1 MSLRDQFKATAM
13 SDLNN
18 QQKEFDSVFDNEGNY
33 LTLEV
38 GKNKIRIFPKHPG
51 TASFIYPKGVHF
63 LPTLVEVDG
72 KKEVKNKPVWSGLY
86 HSEHKKCIVDE
97 YMQQVWLLSK
107 SISDKKEREK
117 FVERLTAFKSGIAMS
132 RTWVVYA
139 NLIKGTTKKFGI
151 LELKTSV
158 KNAMNA
164 LASNMDDGSS
174 MITTDPYT
182 DPDTGICI
190 YVTYDNKPASGK
202 AEDYYKTGPDIMG
215 PTKLTDAELD
225 TLEKSKSLEEIYT
238 NCYKRSDF
246 LLALEGL
253 KRFDEEEEDYNI
265 FSSENWANIVDQFS
279 DLYPEEEEES
289 EDSDAETMVEGKA
302 PLKVETSPAKEKLL
316 ESVRAGV
323 EKKAETTEETAPKK
337 KYVSDMNRADLVQHI
352 KDQGFSIRVLPEDS
366 VEEIRTLVQREIK
379 LMGSLPTT
387 EVKEEEVKEETK
399 SDELPDNPLDFLK
412 GQM

>member
-1 MSLRDQFKATAM
+1 MSLREQFKATAM

-18 QQKEFDSVFDNEGNY
+18 QQKEFDAVFDSEGSY
-33 LTLEV
+33 LSLEV

-63 LPTLVEVDG
+63 LPIQVEEDG
-72 KKEVKNKPVWSGLY
+72 KKVVKNKPVWSGLY
-86 HSEHKKCIVDE
+86 HSEHKKCIIDE
-97 YMQQVWLLSK
+97 YISQVWLLSK
-107 SISDKKEREK
+107 SITDKKQREE
-117 FVERLTAFKSGIAMS
+117 FVGRLTAFKSGIGMS

-139 NLIKGTTKKFGI
+139 NLIKGTSKKFGI

-190 YVTYDNKPASGK
+190 YVTYDNKPVSGK

-225 TLEKSKSLEEIYT
+225 ILEKAKSLEDIYT
-238 NCYKRSDF
+238 NCYRRSDF

-253 KRFDEEEEDYNI
+253 KRFDEAEEDYNI
-265 FSSENWANIVDQFS
+265 FSTDHWAEIVEQYS
-279 DLYPEEEEES
+279 DLYPEEEQIKEATES
-289 EDSDAETMVEGKA
+289 STKIVGES
-302 PLKVETSPAKEKLL
+302 SPAKEKSL
-316 ESVRAGV
+316 ESIRVGV
-323 EKKAETTEETAPKK
+323 EKKAESTEITAKK
-337 KYVSDMNRADLVQHI
+337 KYVSDMNRAELIQHI
-352 KDQGFSIRVLPEDS
+352 KVQGFPIRVLPEDT
-366 VEEIRTLVQREIK
+366 VEEIRSLVQREVK
-379 LMGSLPTT
+379 LMGTLPF
-387 EVKEEEVKEETK
+387 KEEDDRDLKEQTREE
-399 SDELPDNPLDFLK
+399 SIPDNPLEFLK
-412 GQM
+412 KQVG